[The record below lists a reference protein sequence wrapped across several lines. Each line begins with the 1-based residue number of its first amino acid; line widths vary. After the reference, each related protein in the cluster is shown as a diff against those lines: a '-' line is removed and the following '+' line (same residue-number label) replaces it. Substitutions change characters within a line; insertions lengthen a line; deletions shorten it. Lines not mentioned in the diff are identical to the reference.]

1 MRQHSPETGFPRA
14 LSHFHTRLQQVGLF
28 PMKTTYFIAVL
39 IVVCSLTS
47 SAYAQNESEP
57 VSIPAAL
64 VEAPTKDNLAVE
76 YEEVAAVRVLERR
89 LLPSSESR
97 VNKLELGYGV
107 GAADRLALAGEPPV
121 KVLTR
126 TAAKETVGLSG
137 SGLQVNLDPQLFDAL
152 EQIKSDLM
160 QGTAEADG
168 SFVLPFG
175 IECADQPSVQR
186 YLALF
191 TDQGSKTLKVWMQ
204 RSGRWRPLILEILQE
219 EAVPRDLLFLA
230 MIESGFKT
238 QVKSPANAGGMW
250 QFIPGTALDMGLR
263 IDAYVDERFDPIK
276 ATRAAAIYLKRQ
288 HAKFGSW
295 PLAMAAYN
303 GGAGTVSK
311 AIDTYNSNDY
321 FQLVE
326 YGAMYD
332 ETRRYV
338 PKIMAAALVA
348 NNPKSFGFDGLA
360 SDPAWD
366 YDEVEVPGD
375 VRLSLLADAVGSTL
389 EELEELNPELLL
401 KQTPPD
407 RETYTLRIPAGTGSL
422 FVENFD
428 NLVEKYGKKHERIT
442 LRFGETIERVAQKT
456 GVPTRVLREINGF
469 ANKERAPYGTT
480 LLVPTKGR
488 SAVEPESPSK
498 EMRVVLVPKE
508 EFTFEGRERV
518 FYDVNKG
525 DTLEEIADHF
535 GLRKVQVALWND
547 LDATAKLREGLTLQL
562 FLPQDHATDAIL
574 SLESEVRALEIGSEE
589 YEDWTQSKTQ
599 SEGNRTTYKVQKGDS
614 VSKIAKK
621 FSVKSTDL
629 IRWNNL
635 DSKGTIR
642 LGMRLVIQGSA
653 AKQAKPKKKQKK

>member
-1 MRQHSPETGFPRA
+1 
-14 LSHFHTRLQQVGLF
+14 
-28 PMKTTYFIAVL
+28 MKTTSFIAVL
-39 IVVCSLTS
+39 ILVCSLAS
-47 SAYAQNESEP
+47 NVSAQNDSEP

-64 VEAPTKDNLAVE
+64 VEGPSETRSVE
-76 YEEVAAVRVLERR
+76 YEEVAAVRVLERK

-126 TAAKETVGLSG
+126 AAEKEAVGLTG
-137 SGLQVNLDPQLFDAL
+137 DGLQVNLDPQLFDAL
-152 EQIKSDLM
+152 EQIKTDLEH
-160 QGTAEADG
+160 GTAEADG
-168 SFVLPFG
+168 TFVLPFG
-175 IECADQPSVQR
+175 LDCAEQPSVQR

-191 TDQGSKTLKVWMQ
+191 TDQGSKTLKIWIQ
-204 RSGRWRPLILEILQE
+204 RSGRWRPMILKILEE
-219 EAVPRDLLFLA
+219 EGVPKDLLFLA

-263 IDAYVDERFDPIK
+263 IDSYVDERFDPIK
-276 ATRAAAIYLKRQ
+276 ATRAAAKYLKKQ
-288 HAKFGSW
+288 HTRFGSW

-348 NNPKSFGFDGLA
+348 NNPKSFGFDGLIA
-360 SDPAWD
+360 DSLFS

-375 VRLSLLADAVGSTL
+375 VRLSLLADAAGTSL
-389 EELEELNPELLL
+389 EELEELNPELLQ

-407 RETYTLRIPAGTGSL
+407 RELYTLRIPKGSAST

-428 NLVEKYGKKHERIT
+428 NLAEKYGKKHERVE
-442 LRFGETIERVAQKT
+442 LRFGETLEMVARRT
-456 GVPTRVLREINGF
+456 GVPARVLREINGL
-469 ANKERAPYGTT
+469 ANKERAPYGSA

-488 SAVEPESPSK
+488 SAGEEETASK
-498 EMRVVLVPKE
+498 EKRVVLIPKE
-508 EFTFEGRERV
+508 EFEFEGRTRV
-518 FYDVNKG
+518 FYDVNRG
-525 DTLEEIADHF
+525 DTLEEIAEHF
-535 GLRKVQVALWND
+535 DLRKVQIALWND
-547 LDATAKLREGLTLQL
+547 LDVTAKLRSGLTLQL
-562 FLPQDHATDAIL
+562 FLPEDASVDAIVL
-574 SLESEVRALEIGSEE
+574 RESEVQAIEIGSEA
-589 YEDWTQSKTQ
+589 YEKWTKTK
-599 SEGNRTTYKVQKGDS
+599 SDSGVSRTTYKVQKGDS

-621 FSVKSTDL
+621 FSVKNNDI

-642 LGMRLVIQGSA
+642 VGMRLVIHGGKESKSQ
-653 AKQAKPKKKQKK
+653 PKKKKRKK